1 MKFNN
6 DFNEIKIRHL
16 MFMYLIITVVIIM
29 VSVFILSN
37 SAGEISDSNVNQLS
51 LLGGVLL
58 FIMLIYRMK
67 PSKEKIIILY
77 KDFRSK
83 LNIKEIIGIIVFFTC
98 LNIGGTKI
106 TIDVIYLIS
115 PSLVNQLASDCPLII
130 DSKIDYWTSFAI
142 LVILSPIV
150 DELTFRN
157 VIFKRLSEKFNIYIG
172 LIVSSILFSALN
184 ICPEMIGALALGI
197 INCILYVKYRNILI
211 PMFIYFINAF
221 IYMFIS
227 MPFKEIKNKSIILTQ
242 NDIIL
247 NALLGT
253 ILFII
258 GIIFF
263 IKFIIKNKIYLSENL
278 IKS

>member
-1 MKFNN
+1 M
-6 DFNEIKIRHL
+6 L
-16 MFMYLIITVVIIM
+16 MYLVTIIVIIM

-37 SAGEISDSNVNQLS
+37 SAGEISDSNMNQLS

-67 PSKEKIIILY
+67 PSKEKINILY

-83 LNIKEIIGIIVFFTC
+83 LNIKEIIGIIIFFTC

-106 TIDVIYLIS
+106 TVDVIYIIS

-130 DSKIDYWTSFAI
+130 DSTTDYWTSFAI

-157 VIFKRLSEKFNIYIG
+157 IIFKRLSKKFNIYIG

-184 ICPEMIGALALGI
+184 ICPGMIGVLALGI
-197 INCILYVKYRNILI
+197 INCILYVKYRNILM

-221 IYMFIS
+221 IYMLIS
-227 MPFKEIKNKSIILTQ
+227 MPFKEIKNRSVILTQ
-242 NDIIL
+242 NDIVL
-247 NALLGT
+247 NAISGI

-258 GIIFF
+258 GIVFF
-263 IKFIIKNKIYLSENL
+263 IKFIIKNKIYLRENI
-278 IKS
+278 IKSKNKMI

>member
-1 MKFNN
+1 
-6 DFNEIKIRHL
+6 

-29 VSVFILSN
+29 ASVFILSN

-67 PSKEKIIILY
+67 PSKEKIIIVY

-83 LNIKEIIGIIVFFTC
+83 LNIKEIIGIIIFFTC

-106 TIDVIYLIS
+106 TIDAIYLIS

-130 DSKIDYWTSFAI
+130 DSKIDYWTSFTV

-227 MPFKEIKNKSIILTQ
+227 MPFKQIKNESIILTQ
-242 NDIIL
+242 NDITL
-247 NALLGT
+247 NALSGT

-263 IKFIIKNKIYLSENL
+263 IKFIIKNKIYLSENH
-278 IKS
+278 IRS

>member
-1 MKFNN
+1 MKLNN

-29 VSVFILSN
+29 ASVFILSN

-83 LNIKEIIGIIVFFTC
+83 LNIKEIIGIIIFFTC

-106 TIDVIYLIS
+106 TIDAIYLIS

-130 DSKIDYWTSFAI
+130 DSKIDFWTSFAI

-172 LIVSSILFSALN
+172 LIVSSILFSVLN

-197 INCILYVKYRNILI
+197 INCILYVKYRNILM

-278 IKS
+278 TKS